1 MTALMNELK
10 VKLQCKGLFVH
21 EMYSAVKAFMR
32 KLQLLSSQVKD
43 NILTHLPT
51 LKEAKRPDD
60 HLQKY
65 STMLEAL
72 HAEFSGPFQDFK
84 TLEGEMHMVSSPF
97 NCSVDDAPSEV
108 QMEPIDRQSDT
119 LLAELFRSVSLLD
132 FYSSLKEENFPHLR
146 RHAQRILVLFGS
158 TYHCEQTFSVMKF
171 NKSKH
176 RSSMTEDHLSA
187 VLGIA
192 TSDIEPDFS
201 ALVQAQNRLDYSH

>member
-1 MTALMNELK
+1 M
-10 VKLQCKGLFVH
+10 H

-51 LKEAKRPDD
+51 LKEAKRPGD

-65 STMLEAL
+65 STILEAL
-72 HAEFSGPFQDFK
+72 HAEFSRRFQDFK
-84 TLEGEMHMVSSPF
+84 TLESEMYMVSSPF

-108 QMEPIDRQSDT
+108 QMELIDLQSDI
-119 LLAELFRSVSLLD
+119 LLAEHFRSVSLLD

-146 RHAQRILVLFGS
+146 RHAQRIPVLFGS
-158 TYHCEQTFSVMKF
+158 TYNCEQTFSVMKF

-176 RSSMTEDHLSA
+176 RSSMTDDHLSA
-187 VLGIA
+187 VLCVA
-192 TSDIEPDFS
+192 TSEIQPDFY
-201 ALVQAQNRLDYSH
+201 ALIQAQNRLDYSH